1 MTDAGYVF
9 LGYGVTAAVVGAYSF
24 RLLRRSRQLRRE
36 EQRWR

>member
-9 LGYGVTAAVVGAYSF
+9 LGYGVTAATLGVYTV
-24 RLLRRSRQLRRE
+24 RLLRRSRALRRE